1 VKLPGSG
8 SFNFGGSLLWMI
20 TLHSSDKDMLSFMN
34 LVYAGICSS
43 LTKRNAHMKFSGHLH
58 KLFELAF
65 IFLLWLLSQVR
76 IG

>member
-1 VKLPGSG
+1 
-8 SFNFGGSLLWMI
+8 LLWMI
-20 TLHSSDKDMLSFMN
+20 TLHSSDKDMLSSSGGFLFLDSRSFMN